1 MWMQMIIRSGPLR
14 NHKQLLRDGRND
26 DGPTGLIPTQD
37 SDSHQAVYQLVLVIK
52 PVWPQHYFPL
62 KRYMYFILKNPI
74 PSGKFFPLAGLTCQ
88 FQGLVSARNDGSK
101 CDGPDW
107 DCAPWIFSQV
117 LYERSNI
124 WHRHETSLT
133 ITLYSYYSLSQD
145 IDAAHL
151 DDF

>member
-88 FQGLVSARNDGSK
+88 FQELVSARNVLNMMGVNVMDQTGIVLPESSVRCSTK
-101 CDGPDW
+101 GAIYGTTWNQFDHHI
-107 DCAPWIFSQV
+107 IF
-117 LYERSNI
+117 L
-124 WHRHETSLT
+124 L
-133 ITLYSYYSLSQD
+133 
-145 IDAAHL
+145 
-151 DDF
+151 